1 MTDAHDPQSISRE
14 EALKILTA
22 GPAYAEFQ
30 ERKNGVL
37 APGMLADVA
46 VLSQDVMTATAAAL
60 PGTKS
65 VLTVIGGKVAYQAQ
79 DTGNAGN
86 EHQ

>member
-1 MTDAHDPQSISRE
+1 
-14 EALKILTA
+14 
-22 GPAYAEFQ
+22 
-30 ERKNGVL
+30 
-37 APGMLADVA
+37 MLADVA